1 MLKSSS
7 DLVITPGEPAGIG
20 PDIVIR
26 LAQQTATD
34 DWVVVADADCLQYR
48 AQLLGLPLRLQE
60 YQGPASVTD
69 ANTLGAA
76 TRPQSSLRII
86 HRPCANPVQPGQLN
100 PDNASYV
107 INCLD
112 TAIDGCLN
120 GDFAAMVT
128 GPVQKSVI
136 NEGGIAFSGHTEY
149 LQQRCQV
156 NQVVMLL
163 ASQKMRVAL
172 ATTHIPLQA
181 VASSITTEG
190 LREVITI
197 LMTSL
202 RHQFNIAKPQLIVSG
217 LNPHAGE
224 GGHLGREEIEIIIP
238 ALNELRQQG
247 MDIVGPLPADTMFS
261 PANLASASAFLA
273 MFHDQGL
280 PVLKATSFGEAAN
293 ITLGLPII
301 RTSVDHGTA
310 LDLAGTGQV
319 DIGSLLYA
327 IHSARDLVRAQQNS
341 G

>member
-60 YQGPASVTD
+60 YQGPASITN
-69 ANTLGAA
+69 ANTSEAA
-76 TRPQSSLRII
+76 TRPQGNLRII
-86 HRPCANPVQPGQLN
+86 HQPCASPVQPGQLN
-100 PDNASYV
+100 PDNARYV

-202 RHQFNIAKPQLIVSG
+202 RHQFNIAQPKLIVSG

-224 GGHLGREEIEIIIP
+224 GGHLGREEIETIIP

-261 PANLASASAFLA
+261 PTNLASASAFLA

>member
-1 MLKSSS
+1 MKSSS

-34 DWVVVADADCLQYR
+34 DWVVVADADCLQSR
-48 AQLLGLPLRLQE
+48 AQRLGLPLRLQE
-60 YQGPASVTD
+60 YQGPTSE
-69 ANTLGAA
+69 AA
-76 TRPQSSLRII
+76 TRSQGSLRII
-86 HRPCANPVQPGQLN
+86 HQPCASPVQPGRLN
-100 PDNASYV
+100 PDNAHYV
-107 INCLD
+107 IQCLD

-136 NEGGIAFSGHTEY
+136 NDGGIAFSGHTEY

-156 NQVVMLL
+156 GQVVMLL

-181 VASSITTEG
+181 VASSITQEG

-202 RHQFNIAKPQLIVSG
+202 RDQFNIAQPKLIVSG

-224 GGHLGREEIEIIIP
+224 GGHLGREEIETIIP

-261 PANLASASAFLA
+261 PTNLASASAFLA

-310 LDLAGTGQV
+310 LDLAGTDQV

-327 IHSARDLVRAQQNS
+327 IHSARDLVRAKL
-341 G
+341 